1 MMFYGEAQHSIFN
14 GDAPIQNNAVSQTS
28 HDLLDEGDHIEPG
41 PCDRTVAIAPLPP
54 GGYPLA
60 KIL

>member
-28 HDLLDEGDHIEPG
+28 HDLSDEGDHIETWTLRSYCGDCTPPPRGVSPG
-41 PCDRTVAIAPLPP
+41 
-54 GGYPLA
+54 
-60 KIL
+60 